1 MAAQQLTANFSVN
14 DVAYFVIFATA
25 TLYAVKITE
34 VYLKNIDGQSTV
46 MYNLLRLDKNFIIQG
61 IPQTQVLTFEEAKTS
76 LINYL
81 QTQLAIV
88 NNLTA

>member
-1 MAAQQLTANFSVN
+1 MSTQQFTANFSIN

-25 TLYAVKITE
+25 NLYAVKITD
-34 VYLKNIDGQSTV
+34 VYLKNIDGQSTI
-46 MYNLLRLDKNFIIQG
+46 MYDLLRLDKNFIIQA
-61 IPQTQVLTFEEAKTS
+61 IPQSQVLTFSEAKTS